1 MKKFTIVLISILL
14 LVGALA
20 CEGAPTVPDVNV
32 PTLEVGEMQEKQHS
46 VPLAGAGPTDVEV
59 IFGTGKLSV
68 EAGASNELFFG
79 DFNYNVERWA
89 PQITYRNDELTI
101 RQGGKEENWGVPTG
115 VIRNRWNLDFSPA
128 VPMAMVFKLGA
139 GDGELDFSGLQM
151 TAIDVRVGAGDYIL
165 RFDEPNRAMMEH
177 FKVNAGAS
185 KLEILQIGNANPEQ
199 MNLRG
204 GVGDMGLDFTGAWTR
219 SSEMDII
226 AGAGSLTL
234 RLPDNIGVQVK
245 TQGPLSKIEAPD
257 MTQVDNSYINDM
269 FGETSTELQIQITTG
284 LGSVRLIE
292 VPN

>member
-1 MKKFTIVLISILL
+1 
-14 LVGALA
+14 
-20 CEGAPTVPDVNV
+20 
-32 PTLEVGEMQEKQHS
+32 
-46 VPLAGAGPTDVEV
+46 
-59 IFGTGKLSV
+59 
-68 EAGASNELFFG
+68 
-79 DFNYNVERWA
+79 
-89 PQITYRNDELTI
+89 
-101 RQGGKEENWGVPTG
+101 
-115 VIRNRWNLDFSPA
+115 
-128 VPMAMVFKLGA
+128 
-139 GDGELDFSGLQM
+139 
-151 TAIDVRVGAGDYIL
+151 
-165 RFDEPNRAMMEH
+165 MMEH